1 MKSVWTIWN
10 EEILFSRDFY
20 DSMWWTT
27 FPQPGIMGTCVTMA
41 KGRGNRLRYSK
52 EICLGRFRLVNNVPI
67 VR

>member
-20 DSMWWTT
+20 DSIGGR
-27 FPQPGIMGTCVTMA
+27 QPGTMGTCVTMA